1 MNNLRHELKYLCSY
15 GQIECLKKALSAW
28 FSLDAHHTK
37 GDAYHVKSLYFDVE
51 SDRFLF
57 ESLNGAP
64 NRKKYRL
71 RRYNLETEK
80 IKLELKSSVDHL
92 KSKKHIWLD
101 KEKALD
107 LISDTGKLPLLKDS
121 LLEEFYYLKKTEK
134 LAPKIVV
141 EYDRTAF
148 VDDKLHIRITFDKNI
163 LATESI
169 ASFFGNA
176 SASFPLFEEDIGVLE
191 VKFNSVFPAHLK
203 KILNQVDLTQ
213 VSFSKYEHGR
223 MINKKI

>member
-15 GQIECLKKALSAW
+15 GQIECLKRALSAW
-28 FSLDAHHTK
+28 LSLDEHHMT
-37 GDAYHVKSLYFDVE
+37 GESYHVKSLYFDVG
-51 SDRFLF
+51 SDRFLLD
-57 ESLNGAP
+57 SLNGVP

-80 IKLELKSSVDHL
+80 IKLELKSSIDHL

-101 KEKALD
+101 REKALD
-107 LISDTGKLPLLKDS
+107 LISDPIKLPVLKDP

-163 LATESI
+163 LATESV
-169 ASFFGNA
+169 ASFFDN
-176 SASFPLFEEDIGVLE
+176 SLSSLPLLEKEIGVLE
-191 VKFNSVFPAHLK
+191 VKFNSVFPAYLK
-203 KILNQVDLTQ
+203 KILNQADLTQ

-223 MINKKI
+223 LIYKKL